1 MELLVTIVVGA
12 ILVMS
17 VGLFLNS
24 HIYLGKRSRDLT
36 AINLYASN
44 KVETL
49 RSQGFL
55 ALTNGTTDLTSE
67 LPTNLSKPRSG
78 SMVISSESSAIKRV
92 VVTITYSDQGATRS
106 FSYTTFI
113 GELGVG
119 QY

>member
-1 MELLVTIVVGA
+1 VELLVTIVVGA

-49 RSQGFL
+49 RSKGFL
-55 ALTNGTTDLTSE
+55 ALTNGTTNLTDE
-67 LPTNLSKPRSG
+67 LPTNLSKPRSA

-92 VVTITYSDQGATRS
+92 VITITYSDQGAPRS